1 MMAPAL
7 LQIGD
12 EFSGTSEMLITFTV
26 SIYVSILRILLSS
39 KC

>member
-12 EFSGTSEMLITFTV
+12 EFSDTSYMLITFSV
-26 SIYVSILRILLSS
+26 SIYVSIQFFATL
-39 KC
+39 